1 MTELEQFS
9 NELVNKIENQIN
21 SRAELLKQQIDD
33 IRQKLL
39 EKLNFMKNV
48 IKK

>member
-39 EKLNFMKNV
+39 EKLNYMKNV